1 MRDILQ
7 VQSSGIFSGAMRAI
21 YRDILL
27 IKHGWCPLSFSTDK
41 FPRRNGCRFASPAG
55 GTCYW
60 KSTPLYSCEARDPFF
75 QRFCSCD
82 TPDGVAAAAAAVAAA
97 AGGGSAAQ
105 AQAGA
110 LGS

>member
-1 MRDILQ
+1 M
-7 VQSSGIFSGAMRAI
+7 S
-21 YRDILL
+21 
-27 IKHGWCPLSFSTDK
+27 WSTDK
-41 FPRRNGCRFASPAG
+41 LPWRHCGRFASPAG
-55 GTCYW
+55 WTCYW

-82 TPDGVAAAAAAVAAA
+82 TPDGVASAAAVAAA
-97 AGGGSAAQ
+97 AAGGSAAQ